1 VNIILCGVTDKI
13 HPHYVELAAK
23 SGGNIYT
30 IDAEI
35 SGLSKLKLGSRID
48 VGRSVFEY
56 RKEGLIRVF
65 DY

>member
-1 VNIILCGVTDKI
+1 MNIILCGVTDKI
-13 HPHYVELAAK
+13 HPNYVELAAK
-23 SGGNIYT
+23 TGGNIYT

-35 SGLSKLKLGSRID
+35 GNLNKLKLGGRID

-56 RKEGLIRVF
+56 RKEVLIRVF